1 MYHFHARCS
10 MHAARSSGG
19 PQHGRNVRHGDI
31 GGDGGDGE
39 SGITVVDI
47 DGIDLKHGVTG
58 DDGESGVTVVD
69 IDGIDLKHGVT
80 GSSGWNKMR
89 AGGDTAVHR
98 VIRLLVPGGSPGC
111 SVRRTLSP
119 T

>member
-1 MYHFHARCS
+1 MAVSAYVIQDSLSHRTS
-10 MHAARSSGG
+10 R
-19 PQHGRNVRHGDI
+19 
-31 GGDGGDGE
+31 
-39 SGITVVDI
+39 TVVDI

-80 GSSGWNKMR
+80 SSSGWNKMR

-98 VIRLLVPGGSPGC
+98 LIRLLGPGGWMYGE
-111 SVRRTLSP
+111 RRVFSP